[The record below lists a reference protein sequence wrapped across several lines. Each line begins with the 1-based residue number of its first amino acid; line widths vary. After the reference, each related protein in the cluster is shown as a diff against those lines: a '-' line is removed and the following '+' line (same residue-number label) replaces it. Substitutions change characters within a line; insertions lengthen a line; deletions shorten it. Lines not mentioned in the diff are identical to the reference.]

1 MQSHCSLL
9 RLQWCQVSETT
20 IREIYS
26 PSPSPFFPYPPS
38 AWKETPEIQLKGLS
52 TCYSAAY
59 DTRTAALY
67 NLRSGS

>member
-9 RLQWCQVSETT
+9 RLQWCQVFETT
-20 IREIYS
+20 IRVIYS
-26 PSPSPFFPYPPS
+26 PSLSPFPPS
-38 AWKETPEIQLKGLS
+38 AWKETLEIQLKGLG

-59 DTRTAALY
+59 ETRTAALY